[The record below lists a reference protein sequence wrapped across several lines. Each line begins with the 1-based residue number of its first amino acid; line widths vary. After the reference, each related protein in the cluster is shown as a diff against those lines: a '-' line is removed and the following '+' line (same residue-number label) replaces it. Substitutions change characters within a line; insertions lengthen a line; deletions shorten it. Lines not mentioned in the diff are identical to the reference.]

1 MPRLS
6 AQCIEK
12 VRRLQEIPFTWDFFQ
27 VSMEYSMMGKES
39 KGVDMDYIIIS
50 MLFILIAFN
59 VILLIRQFKNNSKEQ
74 IVSELKINLKEN
86 NLNLIDFIN
95 KKISDSEQ
103 KQLRELLTNKLETV
117 EKMNINSGK
126 ITESFLKFST
136 DTYKVLNDNFSSLNE
151 KVTQNLDRINLRV
164 EERLNEGFEKT
175 NKTFINILER
185 LSRIDEAQKKI
196 DSLST
201 NIVSL
206 QDVLTDKKSRGTF
219 GEVQLAHILSAVF
232 GEKNDKIYELQ
243 KKLQN
248 SMIADA
254 VLYIPEPIGMLC
266 VDSKFPLENYQRM
279 IDMNSTDNER
289 KQYARDF
296 KSNVKKHI
304 NDISFKYIIQGQTSD
319 QAIMFIP
326 AEAIFAEINAY
337 HQDLLDYAGEKR
349 VWIASPTTLMS
360 VLSTVQVVLRNL
372 EREKYAG
379 IIHEE
384 LNNLGKEFKLYKD
397 RWESLAKNIKRVSDD
412 VDKINITSN
421 KIERKFDR
429 ISRVEMQ
436 CTDEKPETEE
446 IE

>member
-1 MPRLS
+1 
-6 AQCIEK
+6 
-12 VRRLQEIPFTWDFFQ
+12 
-27 VSMEYSMMGKES
+27 
-39 KGVDMDYIIIS
+39 MDYIIIS
-50 MLFILIAFN
+50 MLFILIAIN
-59 VILLIRQFKNNSKEQ
+59 LLLLIRQLKNNSKDH
-74 IVSELKINLKEN
+74 IISELKINLKDN
-86 NLNLIDFIN
+86 NHDLIDSVN
-95 KKISDSEQ
+95 GKIAESEQ
-103 KQLRELLTNKLETV
+103 RQLRELLTNKLETV
-117 EKMNINSGK
+117 ERMEKNSNK
-126 ITESFLKFST
+126 LTESFMSFSN
-136 DTYKVLNDNFSSLNE
+136 DTSKALNDNFNSLNE
-151 KVTQNLDRINLRV
+151 RVSQNLDRINLRV

-219 GEVQLAHILSAVF
+219 GEVQLNHILSVVF
-232 GEKNDKIYELQ
+232 GEKNDKVYELQ
-243 KKLQN
+243 KILEN

-254 VLYIPEPIGMLC
+254 VLYIPEPVGMLC
-266 VDSKFPLENYQRM
+266 IDSKFPLENYQRM
-279 IDMNSTDNER
+279 IDMNNSESER
-289 KQYARDF
+289 KKYARDF
-296 KSNVKKHI
+296 KSNVKMHI
-304 NDISFKYIIQGQTSD
+304 NDISSKYIIQGQTSE

-337 HQDLLDYAGEKR
+337 HQDLLDYAGEKK
-349 VWIASPTTLMS
+349 VWITSPTTLMS
-360 VLSTVQVVLRNL
+360 VLSTVQVVLRNI

-384 LNNLGKEFKLYKD
+384 LNKLGKEFKLYKD

-429 ISRVEMQ
+429 ISKVDMNQ
-436 CTDEKPETEE
+436 CIEPKQE
-446 IE
+446 IEEVEEVEYSEVQ

>member
-1 MPRLS
+1 
-6 AQCIEK
+6 
-12 VRRLQEIPFTWDFFQ
+12 
-27 VSMEYSMMGKES
+27 
-39 KGVDMDYIIIS
+39 MDYIIIS
-50 MLFILIAFN
+50 MLIILIAVN
-59 VILLIRQFKNNSKEQ
+59 LVLLIRQLKNNSKDQ
-74 IVSELKINLKEN
+74 IISELKINIREN
-86 NLNLIDFIN
+86 NLDLIDSVN
-95 KKISDSEQ
+95 GKIAESEH
-103 KQLRELLTNKLETV
+103 KQLRELLTNKLETF
-117 EKMNINSGK
+117 ERIDKNTNRQ
-126 ITESFLKFST
+126 TESFLNFSA
-136 DTYKVLNDNFSSLNE
+136 DTSKTLNDNFTSLNE
-151 KVTQNLDRINLRV
+151 RVGQNLDRINQRV

-219 GEVQLAHILSAVF
+219 GEVQLNHILSVVF

-243 KKLQN
+243 KTLDN

-254 VLYIPEPIGMLC
+254 VLHIPEPVGMLC
-266 VDSKFPLENYQRM
+266 IDSKFPLENYQRM
-279 IDMNSTDNER
+279 IDLNNSESER
-289 KQYARDF
+289 RKYARDF
-296 KSNVKKHI
+296 KINVKMHI
-304 NDISFKYIIQGQTSD
+304 KDIASKYIIQGQTSD

-337 HQDLLDYAGEKR
+337 HQDLLDYAGENR
-349 VWIASPTTLMS
+349 VWITSPTTLMS
-360 VLSTVQVVLRNL
+360 VLSTVQVVLRNI

-384 LNNLGKEFKLYKD
+384 LNKLGKEFKLYKD
-397 RWESLAKNIKRVSDD
+397 RWESLSKNIKRVSDD

-429 ISRVEMQ
+429 ISKVEMN
-436 CTDEKPETEE
+436 CENEIEE
-446 IE
+446 IEYSEV